1 MQHRKTLNQTMLKH
15 AAVQQSSGDTIVN
28 YAKLIGISRF
38 KMQYWVRKYKAQQIP
53 QDFESSASLKFID
66 LSSFQNQNQSVI
78 ADNQPESNDALAI
91 SPTQDKR
98 LPQITLS
105 FPNGMCLK
113 IY

>member
-1 MQHRKTLNQTMLKH
+1 MLKH
-15 AAVQQSSGDTIVN
+15 AAVQQSSGDTILN

-38 KMQYWVRKYKAQQIP
+38 KMQYWVRKYKAQQST
-53 QDFESSASLKFID
+53 QDIESSTSLKFID
-66 LSSFQNQNQSVI
+66 LGSFQNQNQSVI
-78 ADNQPESNDALAI
+78 ADSQPELNDAGAI
-91 SPTQDKR
+91 LPIQDKR